1 MNRIRKQFFMLI
13 LLIFLCIVGIPT
25 FIQASD
31 VIIQKDIEY
40 GIANTV
46 GKVVTSG
53 DYQYFNLEDGTI
65 MLEKYNGTEKK
76 LVIPSKIDEKEIT
89 IIDGEAFKG
98 NSSIVT
104 VTFPDTV
111 LYIDSYVFSDCENL
125 TTVNVPDSVL
135 KMYTLTNGCPKLQ
148 SFEVPSTLTKRDN
161 TYVNLSTV
169 TVDGTN
175 NYNLAQ
181 DVVDLVNQER
191 EKLGLSPLKLDLE
204 LCNAAMERAAETSIF
219 WSHTRTDM
227 TGSLTISS
235 KADGENIGVGPA
247 SATIIMNSWMNSA
260 GHKRQIVN
268 EEYKTIGVGVFQT
281 NGATYWV
288 QTFSR
293 DDIGEEVT
301 KTGKEEVTKKI
312 PVANGWGLFDL
323 TISGIEE
330 NNTIKVGE
338 SMKPSSIKILNQ
350 ASTLRY
356 YTKIHPED
364 LIWQTSNDN
373 VFTVDNQGNITGQGE
388 GVATLTVSIGTF
400 SETYTITVEG
410 GLNGDI
416 NQDGIVNVNDVNYGM
431 RGIVGKV
438 TLTDLEEQIG
448 DVNEDG
454 IFNVNDINMIMRFI
468 VGKINKL

>member
-1 MNRIRKQFFMLI
+1 MKYMKNKYL
-13 LLIFLCIVGIPT
+13 LLIILVILFIVGIPT
-25 FIQASD
+25 FIQATD
-31 VIIQKDIEY
+31 VIIQKDIDY
-40 GIANTV
+40 GITNTV
-46 GKVVTSG
+46 GEVVTSG

-65 MLEKYNGTEKK
+65 MLEKYNGTEKN
-76 LVIPSKIDEKEIT
+76 LVIPSKIDDKEIT
-89 IIDGEAFKG
+89 IIDGGAFKG

-111 LYIDSYVFSDCENL
+111 LYIDSYVFSSCENL

-181 DVVDLVNQER
+181 NVVDLVNQER
-191 EKLGLSPLKLDLE
+191 EQLGLSPLKFDLE

-227 TGSLTISS
+227 TGCLTISD
-235 KADGENIGVGPA
+235 KIDGENIGVGPA

-281 NGATYWV
+281 NGVTYWV

-293 DDIGEEVT
+293 EDIGEEVT
-301 KTGKEEVTKKI
+301 KTGKEDVTKKI

-338 SMKPSSIKILNQ
+338 SIAPTSIKILNQ
-350 ASTLRY
+350 ANTLKY
-356 YTKIHPED
+356 YTKIHTED
-364 LIWQTSNDN
+364 LTWKSSDN
-373 VFTVDNQGNITGQGE
+373 NIFTVDNNGNIE
-388 GVATLTVSIGTF
+388 GKNEGTATLTVSIGTF

-410 GLNGDI
+410 GLKGDL
-416 NQDGIVNVNDVNYGM
+416 NED
-431 RGIVGKV
+431 GKV
-438 TLTDLEEQIG
+438 TIADANLGLRKISKKTITNEEHTNWDLT
-448 DVNEDG
+448 EDG
-454 IFNVNDINMIMRFI
+454 KFTIAD
-468 VGKINKL
+468 INKLLRFLSKKIDEL